1 MVVHF
6 YEKPGCINNT
16 KQKLLLEEHGHTV
29 LAHSLLTEPWTPET
43 LRPFFGDTA
52 VNEWFNPSAPRIKS
66 GEIEP
71 SDFDEDTAI
80 EAMLEEPL
88 LIRRPLIDA
97 ESELAV
103 GFDNAVVCMLLG
115 NTDLSA
121 GQSCPNTKNKC
132 D

>member
-1 MVVHF
+1 
-6 YEKPGCINNT
+6 
-16 KQKLLLEEHGHTV
+16 
-29 LAHSLLTEPWTPET
+29 HSLLTEPWTPET
-43 LRPFFGDTA
+43 LRPFFGDTD

-97 ESELAV
+97 ESELAA
-103 GFDNAVVCMLLG
+103 GFDNAVVRMLLG

-121 GQSCPNTKNKC
+121 VQSCPNIKNKC